1 MTEAEK
7 NGRTVSTESYKG
19 VRDFYPAD
27 MAVENYLF
35 EKMRA
40 AAERFGYSEYS
51 ASLLESAELYRAKTS
66 EEIVNEQT
74 YTFTDRGGREVTL
87 RPEMTPTV
95 ARMVAAK
102 RRELSFPLRWYSI
115 PNVFRYEQPQRG
127 RLREHWQLNVDIFG
141 LASMHAD
148 AEILSVAHNL
158 FTSCGATQGD
168 FEIRVNNRA
177 LLDEFWTTLE
187 VLPEERA
194 AVVRLLDKKDKMS
207 GGEFSDA
214 LQERIG
220 ARAHDVITALASE
233 ENFVTK
239 IGSESAALKSLQALI
254 AYARSIGIENIRFSP
269 TLVRG
274 FDYYTG
280 FVFEI
285 FDTNPDNRRSLC
297 GGGRYDNLTALFGGE
312 PLSAV
317 GFGIGDVTLRD
328 FLESHNLMPKLPSKT
343 HLFIAVMGN
352 EGAAVAADK
361 TATELRT
368 LGVNVMIDYTDRS
381 IGDRIKKALRENI
394 PFFAVIGDNEVTEKK
409 ITIKHLADQSE
420 TTYSLEKAADMKKFA
435 HTTHTK

>member
-1 MTEAEK
+1 MTEAEN
-7 NGRTVSTESYKG
+7 NGRKVSTESYKG

-158 FTSCGATQGD
+158 FTSCGAKQSD
-168 FEIRVNNRA
+168 FEIRVNSRA
-177 LLDEFWTTLE
+177 LLDEFWTALE

-220 ARAHDVITALASE
+220 ARAHEVTTAFASE
-233 ENFVTK
+233 ENFTAK
-239 IGSESAALKSLQALI
+239 IGAESAALKSLQALI
-254 AYARSIGIENIRFSP
+254 AYARSIGIDNIRFSP

-328 FLESHNLMPKLPSKT
+328 FIESHNLMPTPHSKT
-343 HLFIAVMGN
+343 RLCIAVMGN
-352 EGAAVAADK
+352 DATAAMADTTAA
-361 TATELRT
+361 ELRAAGINI
-368 LGVNVMIDYTDRS
+368 LIDYTDRS
-381 IGDRIKKALRENI
+381 IGDRIKKALKEHI
-394 PFFAVIGDNEVTEKK
+394 PFFAVIGDNEVAEKK
-409 ITIKHLADQSE
+409 LTIKNLADQTE
-420 TTYSLEKAADMKKFA
+420 KTYSLGKPTDVKKIV
-435 HTTHTK
+435 HDLL